1 MNIILN
7 ADVRCTDGEGGQAEA
22 LVLNPAT
29 KVASHLVVELKGV
42 GRHQVLLPLSY
53 VAESSGKRVTVTCSR
68 DALAQMPPFLT
79 KVRSDQQGLD
89 VMDAQA
95 LVGAE
100 RQSGTGFQDF
110 SFGGAGSTEMVEVE
124 AIPEAEIV
132 VRHGIPAEATDGK
145 AGEVDGFSLDPQS
158 GQITHLVLREGHL
171 FKKDVA
177 IALDQIDR
185 IGEIAVHLNIAKSA
199 AK

>member
-22 LVLNPAT
+22 LVLNPLT
-29 KVASHLVVELKGV
+29 KVASHLVVELKGL

-53 VAESSGKRVTVTCSR
+53 VAESSAKHIAASCTRA
-68 DALAQMPPFLT
+68 DLAQMAPFIKLM
-79 KVRSDQQGLD
+79 RAESEGLD
-89 VMDAQA
+89 VLDAQA
-95 LVGAE
+95 LVGAQ

-110 SFGGAGSTEMVEVE
+110 DFAGAGSSKTVEIE
-124 AIPEAEIV
+124 AVPEAEIV
-132 VRHGIPAEATDGK
+132 VRHAIPVEATDGK
-145 AGEVDGFSLDPQS
+145 IGDVDGFALDLHS
-158 GQITHLVLREGHL
+158 GQITHLVLREGRL

-185 IGEIAVHLNIAKSA
+185 IGEVAIHLNIAASG

>member
-7 ADVRCTDGEGGQAEA
+7 ADVRCSDGEGGQAEA
-22 LVLNPAT
+22 LALNPAT
-29 KVASHLVVELKGV
+29 NVASHLVVELKGL

-53 VAESSGKRVTVTCSR
+53 VAESSAKHITTSCTR
-68 DALAQMPPFLT
+68 AELAQMEPFIKL
-79 KVRSDQQGLD
+79 VRVEDQGLD
-89 VMDAQA
+89 AMDAQA

-100 RQSGTGFQDF
+100 QHSGVAFQDF
-110 SFGGAGSTEMVEVE
+110 SFAGAGSSEMVEME

-132 VRHGIPAEATDGK
+132 VRHGIPVEATDGK

-158 GQITHLVLREGHL
+158 GQITGLVLREGHL

-185 IGEIAVHLNIAKSA
+185 IGEMAVHLNIAKSA

>member
-1 MNIILN
+1 
-7 ADVRCTDGEGGQAEA
+7 
-22 LVLNPAT
+22 
-29 KVASHLVVELKGV
+29 VASHLVVELKGV

-53 VAESSGKRVTVTCSR
+53 VAESSGRRVTVTCSR

-110 SFGGAGSTEMVEVE
+110 SFGGAGSTVMVEVE

-132 VRHGIPAEATDGK
+132 VRHAIPAEATDGK

-177 IALDQIDR
+177 IALDQISR
-185 IGEIAVHLNIAKSA
+185 IGEMAVHLSIAKSA